1 VALAVLLA
9 SVAPARADRDLCR
22 RDAVHNGK
30 AASRGSAK
38 PRSTANAVRRLID
51 LDVKDADV
59 HDVMRLL
66 ADVADINIVVADSVR
81 AKVTLRLKRVA
92 WDQVACTV
100 AGVHALRIT
109 VKDNIVLVTP
119 RER

>member
-1 VALAVLLA
+1 VRRAVVLAALLLSTHA
-9 SVAPARADRDLCR
+9 QAGDLCR
-22 RDAVHNGK
+22 KGAYHGK
-30 AASRGSAK
+30 
-38 PRSTANAVRRLID
+38 TLD

-66 ADVADINIVVADSVR
+66 ADVGNINIVVADTVQ

-92 WDQVACTV
+92 WDQVACTI
-100 AGVHALRIT
+100 ASLYHLRVT

-119 RER
+119 AAR